1 MAVILASKLQFYDYK
16 NTYIIDSNI
25 CKYVCNGIC
34 CVKSLPQIV
43 VSSTNSSSS

>member
-16 NTYIIDSNI
+16 NAYIIDSSNI
-25 CKYVCNGIC
+25 CNGIC

-43 VSSTNSSSS
+43 IVVLLARR

>member
-16 NTYIIDSNI
+16 NAYIIDSSNI
-25 CKYVCNGIC
+25 CNGIC

-43 VSSTNSSSS
+43 VLIVVVARKIIY